1 MPSGHAVVDGSNIA
15 TEGRSEPSL
24 QQLDEAV
31 TQFIAEYDFERVTV
45 IVDASF
51 EHRVAKSER
60 QAARQAMGLDI
71 VAFAVGP
78 FGVLIL
84 LLEIAVHALGAVP
97 PVVSPVSC

>member
-1 MPSGHAVVDGSNIA
+1 MPKGHAVVDGSNIA

-31 TQFIAEYDFERVTV
+31 TQFIAEHDFERVTV

-60 QAARQAMGLDI
+60 KAARKAIDDNDI
-71 VAFAVGP
+71 ITPPA
-78 FGVLIL
+78 GVIGRGDTFIL
-84 LLEIAVHALGAVP
+84 SLHNKF
-97 PVVSPVSC
+97 